1 MFIKSKIKFHI
12 LRIHKFLNAF
22 LFSFLKSARRVFKNK
37 TFKMIFVSF
46 ATMIFTIIVLSL
58 VIWGNKDKIINSIV
72 HNYISET
79 NGIKSKP
86 ILIEK
91 VEEAPAVVVKEEVKK
106 EEKTIVNAVKI
117 ARPAVVSIIVNKEI
131 PQYEITYEKE
141 GVVDTKTSKDVQIK
155 QIGTGSGFI
164 VSSDG
169 IIVTNRHVVDKTDLK
184 YAVMLNDGREYAA
197 KILAQD
203 SVLDVAIIKIEETGL
218 PYLKFADSDLLQV
231 GESVVA
237 IGNALG
243 EFKNTV
249 SAGVVSGLSR
259 NLNAKGGGGFKEFL
273 YKVIQTDA
281 AINKGNSGG
290 PLLNLSGEV
299 VGINV
304 ALAEDSSN
312 IGFSLPINSVKSV
325 VEQVKKT
332 GKISRPY
339 VGIRYVVV
347 DNDIK
352 KELDLPLS
360 YGVLVMKGGRED
372 EPAVLPG
379 SPAEKAGILE
389 GDIILAVDGELVTAG
404 NDFMSLIRSK
414 KVGEKITLSIL
425 SKDVQKTIILTLGE
439 VQ

>member
-1 MFIKSKIKFHI
+1 MDIKSKIKLYIF
-12 LRIHKFLNAF
+12 RISKSLNV
-22 LFSFLKSARRVFKNK
+22 LWKSFSNGGKKVFKNK
-37 TFKMIFVSF
+37 TFKMITVSF
-46 ATMIFTIIVLSL
+46 ATMLFTIIVLFL
-58 VIWGNKDKIINSIV
+58 IVWGNKERIINSIV
-72 HNYISET
+72 HNYISEI
-79 NGIKSKP
+79 GEVKPKP

-91 VEEAPAVVVKEEVKK
+91 VEEVPLAPNKEVKK
-106 EEKTIVNAVKI
+106 EENTIVSAVKI
-117 ARPAVVSIIVNKEI
+117 ARPAVVSIIINKET
-131 PQYEITYEKE
+131 PQYEIVYEGE
-141 GVVDTKTSKDVQIK
+141 GKADVKTSTEVKTK
-155 QIGTGSGFI
+155 QVGTGSGFL

-184 YAVMLNDGREYAA
+184 YVVMLNDGREYTA

-203 SVLDVAIIKIEETGL
+203 PVLDVAIIKIEAKGL

-259 NLNAKGGGGFKEFL
+259 NVNAQGGGGFKEFL

-290 PLLNLSGEV
+290 PLLNLSGGV

-325 VEQVKKT
+325 IEQVKKT

-347 DNDIK
+347 DEIAK
-352 KELDLPLS
+352 KELDLPVA
-360 YGVLVMKGGRED
+360 YGVLVIKGNGKD

-389 GDIILAVDGELVTAG
+389 GDIILAVDGELITAG

-425 SKDVQKTIILTLGE
+425 SKDVQKTVILTLGE